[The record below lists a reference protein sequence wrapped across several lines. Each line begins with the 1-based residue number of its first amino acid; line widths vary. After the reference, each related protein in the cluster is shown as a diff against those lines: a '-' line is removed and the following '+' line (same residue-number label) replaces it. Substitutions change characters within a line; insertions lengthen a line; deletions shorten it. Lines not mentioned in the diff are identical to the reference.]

1 MQGCH
6 ALRGHSFSNRLL
18 LDDIVVCILVGG
30 QVLLIPTGL
39 EKLSALVLHGG
50 WESELTLGCS
60 ASKLV
65 VRDLTRT
72 ACLSLVFL
80 VEAIPV
86 SLIL

>member
-1 MQGCH
+1 M
-6 ALRGHSFSNRLL
+6 
-18 LDDIVVCILVGG
+18 
-30 QVLLIPTGL
+30 LLIPTGL

-50 WESELTLGCS
+50 WESELTLGRC

-80 VEAIPV
+80 VEAILV
-86 SLIL
+86 SLLL